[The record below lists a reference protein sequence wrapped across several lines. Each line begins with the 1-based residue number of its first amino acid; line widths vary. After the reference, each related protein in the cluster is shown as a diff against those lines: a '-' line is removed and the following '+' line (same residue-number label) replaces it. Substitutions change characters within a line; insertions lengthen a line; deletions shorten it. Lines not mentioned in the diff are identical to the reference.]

1 MSSPMLQDGV
11 LVRDLDNI
19 SLKLGSDS
27 MKLIDYTKDTTMT
40 VVLSWKLRGIIEISR
55 TEKKQEED
63 QFFVKRL
70 TVAEKNREQDFLR

>member
-1 MSSPMLQDGV
+1 MLQDGV